1 MRVEWRRLA
10 YMDAMDIADY
20 IELDNPVAALTIFD
34 EIQKQVAMLAYHPK
48 IGRPGRVPGTRELVI
63 NRTPYIA
70 VYFVEGSTV
79 NILRVLHGAQRWPK
93 AIS

>member
-1 MRVEWRRLA
+1 VRVEWHRLA

-20 IELDNPVAALTIFD
+20 IELDNPTAALNVVD
-34 EIQKQVAMLAYHPK
+34 EIQKQVAMLAHHPN

-70 VYFVEGSTV
+70 VYFVSEKSV
-79 NILRVLHGAQRWPK
+79 NILRVLHGAQRWPQ

>member
-1 MRVEWRRLA
+1 MKVEWRRLA
-10 YMDAMDIADY
+10 YLDAMDIADY
-20 IELDNPVAALTIFD
+20 IELDNPIAALGVLE
-34 EIQKQVAMLAYHPK
+34 EIQNQVAMLAHHPK

-70 VYFVEGSTV
+70 VYFVDEKTV